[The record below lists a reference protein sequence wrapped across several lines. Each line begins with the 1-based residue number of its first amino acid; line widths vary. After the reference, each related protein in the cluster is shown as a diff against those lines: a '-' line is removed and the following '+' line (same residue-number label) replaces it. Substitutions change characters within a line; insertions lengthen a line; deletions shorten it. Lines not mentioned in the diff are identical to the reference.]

1 MERDIQFEGSKPK
14 AARVRADMAEQPGV
28 LEGLLER
35 REEFRREL
43 EALVKVPPEGV
54 LLAGRG
60 SSANAAIYG
69 RYVLE
74 AALRRP
80 AQLAANSIFTRY
92 HYRTR
97 LSGWLVVGVS
107 QSGATPE
114 VAEVLESARLL
125 GARTLAVTNVA
136 GSPVAAAADS
146 VIVLGAGEERAVPAT
161 KTYTATLFSL
171 ALIAQ
176 ILGEAPWPASTLARV
191 PELVEKTLC
200 SGEDT
205 ASAARLLAGA
215 ATSVYLGRG
224 FLYGAALESALK
236 MRETARL
243 AVQGWSMTEFLH
255 GPIAASDARTVAV
268 LHVGSG
274 VTRGDSEATAEALA
288 ARGAGVV
295 TISSTDGSLA
305 GERSGPETRASRVL
319 VPLPEVDDTVAAA
332 VHAIRGQ
339 QLAVEVALARG
350 LDPDDAGGLTKVSVT

>member
-107 QSGATPE
+107 PSGATPE

-125 GARTLAVTNVA
+125 GARTLTVTNVA

-176 ILGEAPWPASTLARV
+176 ILGEAPWPASTREV

-215 ATSVYLGRG
+215 ANSVYLGRG

-236 MRETARL
+236 MRETAAPRGTRL
-243 AVQGWSMTEFLH
+243 VN
-255 GPIAASDARTVAV
+255 D
-268 LHVGSG
+268 
-274 VTRGDSEATAEALA
+274 
-288 ARGAGVV
+288 
-295 TISSTDGSLA
+295 
-305 GERSGPETRASRVL
+305 
-319 VPLPEVDDTVAAA
+319 
-332 VHAIRGQ
+332 
-339 QLAVEVALARG
+339 
-350 LDPDDAGGLTKVSVT
+350 